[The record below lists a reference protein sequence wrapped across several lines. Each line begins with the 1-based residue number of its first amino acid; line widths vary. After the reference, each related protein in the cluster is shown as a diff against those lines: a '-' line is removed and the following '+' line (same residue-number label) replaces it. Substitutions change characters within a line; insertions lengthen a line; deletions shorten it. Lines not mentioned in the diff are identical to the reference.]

1 LTLSTAGEESIGWRL
16 HVPVKHKVILMASA
30 EGTGVVS
37 KLPTIEPDFP
47 DRFVPFL
54 LFMHLSRLQETL
66 SVRRTVEC
74 HNGARENF

>member
-1 LTLSTAGEESIGWRL
+1 
-16 HVPVKHKVILMASA
+16 MAFA